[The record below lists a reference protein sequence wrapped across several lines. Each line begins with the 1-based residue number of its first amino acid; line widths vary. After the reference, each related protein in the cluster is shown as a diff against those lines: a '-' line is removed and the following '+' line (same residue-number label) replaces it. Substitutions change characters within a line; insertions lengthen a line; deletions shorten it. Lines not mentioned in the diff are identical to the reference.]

1 MLERSLDGVTWQPW
15 QVNIYTIYTQCYIIS
30 TYILYLLIYSQYHAQ
45 SDEQCWLLYGMEP
58 RPGKP
63 SYKEDDEVICTSHYS
78 SLKPL
83 EGGEVSISLVN
94 ERPGEQVSCDWSTPS
109 SPHL

>member
-1 MLERSLDGVTWQPW
+1 MESPGSRGRSISRYLT
-15 QVNIYTIYTQCYIIS
+15 IS
-30 TYILYLLIYSQYHAQ
+30 TLSNYLLIYPLQYHAQ

-94 ERPGEQVSCDWSTPS
+94 ERPGEQVGCDWSTPS